1 MSSDALVHFEETE
14 ALLQGHFLLTSG
26 LHSDRYL
33 QCARVLMFPDRAEL
47 LSKQLAAKLEVQP
60 DLIVG
65 PAIGG
70 ITFAY
75 EMGRALRCPAIFA
88 ERVDGTFELR
98 RGFHI
103 EPGTRVLV
111 AEDVV
116 TTGGS
121 VNEVIAVLQ
130 TLGADVIGVA
140 SLVHRAS
147 VSPFEVP
154 YTSLLQL
161 IPPTWS
167 KDDCPLCKEG
177 GQPEKPGSRARPDE
191 STSAC

>member
-1 MSSDALVHFEETE
+1 MNSDALVHFQEAE

-33 QCARVLMFPDRAEL
+33 QCARVLMYPDRAEF
-47 LSKQLAAKLEVQP
+47 LSKQLAAKLKVQP
-60 DLIVG
+60 DLVVG

-75 EMGRALRCPAIFA
+75 EMGRALQCPAIFA
-88 ERVDGTFELR
+88 ERVNGTFELR

-103 EPGTRVLV
+103 EPGTRVLI

-121 VNEVIAVLQ
+121 VNEVIVVLQ
-130 TLGADVIGVA
+130 ALGAEVIGVA
-140 SLVHRAS
+140 SLVHRAA

-161 IPPTWS
+161 IPLTWS

-177 GQPEKPGSRARPDE
+177 SLPEKPGSRAHPGE